1 MGGGPPLSF
10 DRPQGRLAGRV
21 LEIVYLRNVL
31 ACLRQDCS
39 GSSLME
45 YSFLIALTIVLV
57 VAGVAA
63 VGIWAAKMWF
73 NLLPTL
79 PP

>member
-1 MGGGPPLSF
+1 M
-10 DRPQGRLAGRV
+10 V
-21 LEIVYLRNVL
+21 HLRNVL

-39 GSSLME
+39 GSSLIE
-45 YSFLIALTIVLV
+45 YSFLIVLTIVLV

-63 VGIWAAKMWF
+63 VGIWAAHVWT
-73 NLLPTL
+73 NLVPAL